1 MSDLVKRDTDGWASV
16 MPAIADLATKIS
28 ATEFVPDSMRGKP
41 AAVACAIL
49 YGRELGLEP
58 MTALRSINVIK
69 GKPSLS
75 SEAMRALILAAGH
88 ELVFIETTLTRCVL
102 DARRRGQEN
111 YSRVTY
117 TMDDAKRAGLAGQ
130 GTYAKMPRQML
141 VARATAEMAR
151 LLFADVIGGLLADVE
166 VDDIEAEAP
175 KKPSAT
181 IQRKRALANLDLG
194 PVLEDTDNLEP
205 DNKAED
211 DILEAEII
219 EETYEA
225 ATSPQEPTGDPTEE
239 TLDKAT
245 ESQLTAL
252 MAVFNDCGITSR
264 EDRLEL
270 TRRLVK
276 DPEINSARDLTTN
289 QATSLI
295 AALDIA
301 STADNPRQFLL
312 GA

>member
-1 MSDLVKRDTDGWASV
+1 MSDLVKRDTDGWAEV

-28 ATEFVPDSMRGKP
+28 NTDFVPDSMRAKP

-88 ELVFIETTLTRCVL
+88 ELVFVETTLTRCVI

-166 VDDIEAEAP
+166 VDDIEAETP
-175 KKPSAT
+175 KRPST
-181 IQRKRALANLDLG
+181 TVQRKRAQALLPESE
-194 PVLEDTDNLEP
+194 PVLEDTVPEPEP
-205 DNKAED
+205 DED
-211 DILEAEII
+211 EDIEILDAEII
-219 EETYEA
+219 DDTD
-225 ATSPQEPTGDPTEE
+225 TDEPTSVPVGPPVT
-239 TLDKAT
+239 KP
-245 ESQLTAL
+245 QLAAIMTA
-252 MAVFNDCGITSR
+252 FNACGITDR
-264 EDRLEL
+264 EERLLL
-270 TRRLVK
+270 TARIIKRP
-276 DPEINSARDLTTN
+276 DIASAQDLTT
-289 QATSLI
+289 AEAGTLLSALEI
-295 AALDIA
+295 ARM
-301 STADNPRQFLL
+301 STNPADTLRGDNT
-312 GA
+312 

>member
-1 MSDLVKRDTDGWASV
+1 MTELVRRDTDGWAEV

-28 ATEFVPDSMRGKP
+28 NTDFVPDSMRAKP

-49 YGRELGLEP
+49 YGRELGMEP

-88 ELVFIETTLTRCVL
+88 ELVFVETTLTRCVI

-175 KKPSAT
+175 KRPST
-181 IQRKRALANLDLG
+181 TVQRKRAQALLPEAE
-194 PVLEDTDNLEP
+194 PVLEDTVPEPEPEP
-205 DNKAED
+205 DDEEIE
-211 DILEAEII
+211 ILDAEII
-219 EETYEA
+219 DDTD
-225 ATSPQEPTGDPTEE
+225 TDEPTSVPVGPAVT
-239 TLDKAT
+239 KP
-245 ESQLTAL
+245 QLAAIMTG
-252 MAVFNDCGITSR
+252 FNACGITDR
-264 EDRLEL
+264 EERLLL
-270 TRRLVK
+270 TARLIK
-276 DPEINSARDLTTN
+276 RPDIASAQDLTT
-289 QATSLI
+289 AEAGTLLSALEI
-295 AALDIA
+295 ARM
-301 STADNPRQFLL
+301 STNPADTLRGVNT
-312 GA
+312 

>member
-1 MSDLVKRDTDGWASV
+1 MSDLVRRDTDGWAEV

-28 ATEFVPDSMRGKP
+28 NTDFVPDSMRAKP

-88 ELVFIETTLTRCVL
+88 ELVFVETTLTRCII

-166 VDDIEAEAP
+166 IDDIETEAP
-175 KKPSAT
+175 KRAT
-181 IQRKRALANLDLG
+181 STLQRKRAQATADLG
-194 PVLEDTDNLEP
+194 PVIEDEPVPALQLEEDVLDAEILDDTD
-205 DNKAED
+205 
-211 DILEAEII
+211 EAP
-219 EETYEA
+219 
-225 ATSPQEPTGDPTEE
+225 TSPQEPSGSDTDETVDKVTG
-239 TLDKAT
+239 
-245 ESQLTAL
+245 SQLTAL
-252 MAVFNDCGITSR
+252 MAVFNECGITNR
-264 EDRLEL
+264 EERLEL
-270 TRRLVK
+270 TRKLVP
-276 DPEINSARDLTTN
+276 DGTAITSAKDLTRG
-289 QATSLI
+289 QASSLI

-301 STADNPRQFLL
+301 STTDNPRAWLL
-312 GA
+312 GG